1 MGATAVG
8 IDLAGGRIAIGS
20 AAGVRLAS
28 VTTDACV
35 ITPSGDFPEP
45 IAVEAP
51 EGISTLVFTGGR
63 LLVAGPGGGA
73 IIELADASSIAC
85 PQLKSEASV
94 LPAGLVMTVNTGEA
108 GYDLVDID
116 GPTCR
121 REAKNQF
128 PALALAQVATTSD
141 GLFVAGRLSSVEGS
155 SGVARLGDG
164 KSLWEAGAG
173 GLFASL
179 DGLGV
184 CGDDLCVLDASNAQ
198 LVRLSQTWASP
209 TPPPTWNRAPAGW
222 SRPPDPVCHS
232 SASTSLADRCP
243 TSPERNPP

>member
-1 MGATAVG
+1 M
-8 IDLAGGRIAIGS
+8 ID
-20 AAGVRLAS
+20 
-28 VTTDACV
+28 
-35 ITPSGDFPEP
+35 
-45 IAVEAP
+45 AP

-94 LPAGLVMTVNTGEA
+94 LPAGLVMTVNPGEA

-198 LVRLSQTWASP
+198 LVRLSQTSGVELARTALADLGIADTATDLEPS
-209 TPPPTWNRAPAGW
+209 AGW
-222 SRPPDPVCHS
+222 VVE
-232 SASTSLADRCP
+232 ASGSGLSLIRLDI
-243 TSPERNPP
+243 SG

>member
-1 MGATAVG
+1 
-8 IDLAGGRIAIGS
+8 
-20 AAGVRLAS
+20 
-28 VTTDACV
+28 
-35 ITPSGDFPEP
+35 
-45 IAVEAP
+45 
-51 EGISTLVFTGGR
+51 
-63 LLVAGPGGGA
+63 
-73 IIELADASSIAC
+73 
-85 PQLKSEASV
+85 
-94 LPAGLVMTVNTGEA
+94 MTVNPGEA

-198 LVRLSQTWASP
+198 LVRLSQTSGVELARTALADLGIADTATDLEPS
-209 TPPPTWNRAPAGW
+209 AGW
-222 SRPPDPVCHS
+222 VVE
-232 SASTSLADRCP
+232 ASGSGLSLIRLDI
-243 TSPERNPP
+243 SG